1 MSSWQSKF
9 IADYNDK
16 NRPKFN
22 DVFFSKSDDAIIE
35 DLKAMLISCQRDK
48 YFTVK
53 ILGFDVIED
62 YDEVN
67 RLLIENNDNLT
78 VPIKDSY
85 LKILKVTYYIE
96 VNGYSDTFDAYIAVP
111 RVFEGSYII
120 LNGNT
125 YFPSFQLVDGSTYNN
140 TLAKSSKV
148 QKITLKTVFGALRMI
163 RNFYDYETTDGQ
175 VLNGAVY
182 SIMSN
187 GASSF
192 KGKKST
198 VDRKV
203 PAFKYLFAK
212 YGFYDTLSLF
222 GFDNTIFVSKEPFE
236 EEDNF
241 YTFKCQATTSR
252 IGYVKVAKL
261 LFDNDRVFQ
270 SAVITILDNLRGL
283 KPGYTAESLFS
294 KDYWIISLGAHFV
307 KNNME
312 YEKGLSA
319 LYSLED
325 QYDIVTKKNIRLPF
339 EYKSNIYMILRW
351 MMAEFSNIR
360 LKDNTDV
367 TNKRIRWSEWI
378 ASLYVMKLNS
388 GMYRLHDIA
397 RRYKSDTVIRRFKQC
412 INLKPMHLISELQK
426 SGIKGFRNMVNERDA
441 ILQLKWTFKG
451 PTGPGETSNK
461 NLEGRLKRISP
472 SHLGILDFNTSS
484 PTEPGTSGIMCPLN
498 QSVFDGYTFTSDS
511 EPNSWDASFAE
522 LKQNYRDAV
531 GVKSAFELADDI
543 GVVLEGADDGKNR
556 AIYEM
561 YQMGKS
567 IDLAK
572 QTNYQPGDLIVED

>member
-1 MSSWQSKF
+1 MNNSWQSKF

-53 ILGFDVIED
+53 ILGFDTIED

-67 RLLIENNDNLT
+67 RLLIENNDNIT

-96 VNGYSDTFDAYIAVP
+96 VNGYSDTFDVYIAVP
-111 RVFEGSYII
+111 RVFEGAYII

-163 RNFYDYETTDGQ
+163 RNFYDYQTTDGT
-175 VLNGAVY
+175 VLNGTVY

-187 GASSF
+187 GASY
-192 KGKKST
+192 KGKKNA

-212 YGFYDTLSLF
+212 YGLYEALSLF
-222 GFDNTIFVSKEPFE
+222 GFDNTIFISKEPFE
-236 EEDNF
+236 EEENY

-252 IGYVKVAKL
+252 IGYVKVAKI
-261 LFDNDRVFQ
+261 LFDNDRVYQ
-270 SAVITILDNLRGL
+270 SAVITILDNLRSL
-283 KPGYTAESLFS
+283 KTGYTAESLFN
-294 KDYWIISLGAHFV
+294 KEYWVISLGAHFV

-325 QYDIVTKKNIRLPF
+325 QYDIVTKKNIRLPD
-339 EYKSNIYMILRW
+339 EYKSNI
-351 MMAEFSNIR
+351 
-360 LKDNTDV
+360 
-367 TNKRIRWSEWI
+367 
-378 ASLYVMKLNS
+378 
-388 GMYRLHDIA
+388 
-397 RRYKSDTVIRRFKQC
+397 
-412 INLKPMHLISELQK
+412 
-426 SGIKGFRNMVNERDA
+426 
-441 ILQLKWTFKG
+441 
-451 PTGPGETSNK
+451 
-461 NLEGRLKRISP
+461 
-472 SHLGILDFNTSS
+472 
-484 PTEPGTSGIMCPLN
+484 
-498 QSVFDGYTFTSDS
+498 
-511 EPNSWDASFAE
+511 
-522 LKQNYRDAV
+522 
-531 GVKSAFELADDI
+531 
-543 GVVLEGADDGKNR
+543 
-556 AIYEM
+556 
-561 YQMGKS
+561 
-567 IDLAK
+567 
-572 QTNYQPGDLIVED
+572 